1 MKKLLILI
9 LIALLLILS
18 IFLVIQGI
26 HIGNF
31 EILGI
36 RDIQAKSN
44 TLDEKIQEAAKL
56 AEKDYKQAVSDV
68 ETNAKKLKEE
78 KSNYDE
84 MIATADG
91 ETGTTSQIE
100 KYEIETL
107 WVRLGNHATS
117 EGVVMQMD
125 VIKGNSS
132 LPDVYNLKFT
142 ATGSYISITDF
153 ISAIENDSMLGFK
166 IEEFKMNPMS
176 SGSDLQATFVC
187 KDITIKDV
195 SATTSNTTTD
205 NNNNANNGN
214 NANNTNN
221 NNNANNTN
229 SNNTSANNTNSNNT
243 SANNTTN
250 SNNTNNATSNTNST
264 NVAK

>member
-9 LIALLLILS
+9 LIALLLTLS

-44 TLDEKIQEAAKL
+44 ELDEKIQEAAKL
-56 AEKDYKQAVSDV
+56 AEKDYKQAVSNV

-78 KSNYDE
+78 KANYDE
-84 MIATADG
+84 MVATVDG
-91 ETGTTSQIE
+91 ETGTTNQIE

-125 VIKGNSS
+125 VIKGNSATE
-132 LPDVYNLKFT
+132 DTYNLRFT

-153 ISAIENDSMLGFK
+153 ISDIENDSTLGFK
-166 IEEFKMNPMS
+166 IEEFKMNPAS

-187 KDITIKDV
+187 KDIAIKDV
-195 SATTSNTTTD
+195 SATTTNIATDSN
-205 NNNNANNGN
+205 
-214 NANNTNN
+214 NNTN
-221 NNNANNTN
+221 
-229 SNNTSANNTNSNNT
+229 
-243 SANNTTN
+243 
-250 SNNTNNATSNTNST
+250 NTNST
-264 NVAK
+264 NTTSASNTTNTTSNTNVAK

>member
-9 LIALLLILS
+9 LIALLLTLS

-36 RDIQAKSN
+36 RDIQDKSN
-44 TLDEKIQEAAKL
+44 KLDEKIQEAAKL

-78 KSNYDE
+78 KANYDE
-84 MIATADG
+84 MIATVDG
-91 ETGTTSQIE
+91 EAGTTSQIE

-125 VIKGNSS
+125 VIRGNSS
-132 LPDVYNLKFT
+132 LEDVYNLRFT

-187 KDITIKDV
+187 KDIAIKDV
-195 SATTSNTTTD
+195 SATTTNTTTD
-205 NNNNANNGN
+205 NNT
-214 NANNTNN
+214 NNTNN

-229 SNNTSANNTNSNNT
+229 SNNTSANNTMNSNNT
-243 SANNTTN
+243 ANNT
-250 SNNTNNATSNTNST
+250 SNA

>member
-9 LIALLLILS
+9 LIALLLTLS

-44 TLDEKIQEAAKL
+44 ELDEKIQEAAKL
-56 AEKDYKQAVSDV
+56 AEKDYKQAVSNV

-78 KSNYDE
+78 KANYDE
-84 MIATADG
+84 MVATVDG
-91 ETGTTSQIE
+91 ETGTTNQIE

-125 VIKGNSS
+125 VIKGNSVTE
-132 LPDVYNLKFT
+132 DTYNLRFT

-153 ISAIENDSMLGFK
+153 ISDIENDSTLGFK
-166 IEEFKMNPMS
+166 IEEFKMNPAS

-187 KDITIKDV
+187 KDIAIKDV
-195 SATTSNTTTD
+195 SATTTNIATDSN
-205 NNNNANNGN
+205 
-214 NANNTNN
+214 NNTN
-221 NNNANNTN
+221 
-229 SNNTSANNTNSNNT
+229 
-243 SANNTTN
+243 
-250 SNNTNNATSNTNST
+250 NTNST
-264 NVAK
+264 NTTSNTNVAK

>member
-9 LIALLLILS
+9 LIALLLTLS

-44 TLDEKIQEAAKL
+44 ELDEKIQEAAKL
-56 AEKDYKQAVSDV
+56 VEKDYKQAVSNV

-78 KSNYDE
+78 KANYDE
-84 MIATADG
+84 MVSTVDGQTQTA
-91 ETGTTSQIE
+91 SQIE

-132 LPDVYNLKFT
+132 LEDVYDLKFT

-166 IEEFKMNPMS
+166 IEEFKMNPAA

-187 KDITIKDV
+187 KDIAIEDV
-195 SATTSNTTTD
+195 STTTSNTEAD
-205 NNNNANNGN
+205 GNNNANE
-214 NANNTNN
+214 NNTD
-221 NNNANNTN
+221 
-229 SNNTSANNTNSNNT
+229 
-243 SANNTTN
+243 ANNTTN
-250 SNNTNNATSNTNST
+250 SSNSNNTSNTTNTSNTNNT

>member
-9 LIALLLILS
+9 LIALLLTLS

-36 RDIQAKSN
+36 KDIQVKSN
-44 TLDEKIQEAAKL
+44 KLDGKIQEAAKL

-78 KSNYDE
+78 KANYDE
-84 MIATADG
+84 MVATVDG
-91 ETGTTSQIE
+91 ETGTASQIE

-132 LPDVYNLKFT
+132 LEDVYNLRFT

-166 IEEFKMNPMS
+166 IEEFKMNPTA

-187 KDITIKDV
+187 KDISIKDV
-195 SATTSNTTTD
+195 SATTSNTVTD
-205 NNNNANNGN
+205 NNSDV
-214 NANNTNN
+214 NNT
-221 NNNANNTN
+221 
-229 SNNTSANNTNSNNT
+229 
-243 SANNTTN
+243 NNTTN
-250 SNNTNNATSNTNST
+250 STNNSNTSNTNNT

>member
-18 IFLVIQGI
+18 IFLVMQGI

-44 TLDEKIQEAAKL
+44 KLDEKIQEAAKL

-78 KSNYDE
+78 KANYDE
-84 MIATADG
+84 MVATVDG
-91 ETGTTSQIE
+91 ETGTPSQIE

-132 LPDVYNLKFT
+132 LEDVYDLRFT

-166 IEEFKMNPMS
+166 IEEFKMNPTA

-187 KDITIKDV
+187 KDIAIKDV
-195 SATTSNTTTD
+195 SATTSNIETQ
-205 NNNNANNGN
+205 NNND
-214 NANNTNN
+214 
-221 NNNANNTN
+221 
-229 SNNTSANNTNSNNT
+229 S
-243 SANNTTN
+243 NNTTN
-250 SNNTNNATSNTNST
+250 TTNSTNTSNTSNTNNT

>member
-9 LIALLLILS
+9 LIALLLMLS

-36 RDIQAKSN
+36 RDIQLKSN
-44 TLDEKIQEAAKL
+44 KLDEKIQEAAKL

-68 ETNAKKLKEE
+68 GTNAKKLKEE
-78 KSNYDE
+78 KANYDE
-84 MIATADG
+84 MVATVDG
-91 ETGTTSQIE
+91 ETGTVSQIE

-132 LPDVYNLKFT
+132 LEDVYNLRFT

-166 IEEFKMNPMS
+166 IEEFKMNPTD

-187 KDITIKDV
+187 KDISIKDV
-195 SATTSNTTTD
+195 TATTSNTVTD
-205 NNNNANNGN
+205 NNSD
-214 NANNTNN
+214 ANNTNN
-221 NNNANNTN
+221 TTNLTNN
-229 SNNTSANNTNSNNT
+229 SN
-243 SANNTTN
+243 
-250 SNNTNNATSNTNST
+250 TSNTNNT

>member
-9 LIALLLILS
+9 LIALLLTLS

-44 TLDEKIQEAAKL
+44 GLDEKIQEAAKL

-68 ETNAKKLKEE
+68 ETNAKKLKQE
-78 KSNYDE
+78 KANYDE
-84 MIATADG
+84 MVATTDG

-132 LPDVYNLKFT
+132 LPDVYNLRFT

-195 SATTSNTTTD
+195 SATTTNTTTD

-229 SNNTSANNTNSNNT
+229 NNNNANNTNSSNT

-250 SNNTNNATSNTNST
+250 SNNTTNNTSNA

>member
-9 LIALLLILS
+9 LIALLLTLS
-18 IFLVIQGI
+18 IVIVVQGI
-26 HIGNF
+26 KMGSI

-36 RDIQAKSN
+36 KDIQAQNSK
-44 TLDEKIQEAAKL
+44 LDNKIEQAAKL

-68 ETNAKKLKEE
+68 EANAKKLKVE
-78 KSNYDE
+78 KANYDQ
-84 MIATADG
+84 MVTMSDG

-125 VIKGNSS
+125 VINGNSS
-132 LPDVYNLKFT
+132 LGDVYNLKFT

-153 ISAIENDSMLGFK
+153 ISSIENDSMLGFK
-166 IEEFKMNPMS
+166 IEEFKIRPS
-176 SGSDLQATFVC
+176 ASDSNLQATFVC

-195 SATTSNTTTD
+195 SATASNTTIND
-205 NNNNANNGN
+205 NNNDA
-214 NANNTNN
+214 
-221 NNNANNTN
+221 
-229 SNNTSANNTNSNNT
+229 SK
-243 SANNTTN
+243 TN
-250 SNNTNNATSNTNST
+250 SNNTNTSNSSSNTSNSTSTKNTSNTTNTNSNLTTNST

>member
-9 LIALLLILS
+9 LIALLFTLS

-44 TLDEKIQEAAKL
+44 KLDETIQEAAKL

-68 ETNAKKLKEE
+68 ETNAKKLRQE

-84 MIATADG
+84 MVATTDG
-91 ETGTTSQIE
+91 STGTTSQIE

-132 LPDVYNLKFT
+132 LPDVYNLRFT

-166 IEEFKMNPMS
+166 IEEFKMNPMA

-195 SATTSNTTTD
+195 SATTTNTTTD
-205 NNNNANNGN
+205 NNTNNENNTN
-214 NANNTNN
+214 NTNNTNN

-229 SNNTSANNTNSNNT
+229 SNNTSANNT
-243 SANNTTN
+243 TN
-250 SNNTNNATSNTNST
+250 SNNTNNTASNTNST

>member
-9 LIALLLILS
+9 LIALLLTLS

-36 RDIQAKSN
+36 KDIQVKSN
-44 TLDEKIQEAAKL
+44 KLDGKIQEAAKL

-78 KSNYDE
+78 KANYDE
-84 MIATADG
+84 MVATVDG
-91 ETGTTSQIE
+91 ETGTASQIE

-132 LPDVYNLKFT
+132 LEDVYNLKFT

-166 IEEFKMNPMS
+166 IEEFKMNPTA

-195 SATTSNTTTD
+195 SATTSNIPTD
-205 NNNNANNGN
+205 DNKNT
-214 NANNTNN
+214 NNTNQ
-221 NNNANNTN
+221 
-229 SNNTSANNTNSNNT
+229 S
-243 SANNTTN
+243 NTTN
-250 SNNTNNATSNTNST
+250 TINTTNTSNAVNTNT
-264 NVAK
+264 AK